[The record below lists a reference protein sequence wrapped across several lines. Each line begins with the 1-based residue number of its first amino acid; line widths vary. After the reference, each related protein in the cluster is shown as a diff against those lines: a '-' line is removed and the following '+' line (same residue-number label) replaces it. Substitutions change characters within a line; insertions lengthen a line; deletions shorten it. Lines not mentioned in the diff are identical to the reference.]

1 VGTIDSLRLFC
12 PEATLTVT
20 ILAVLM
26 VDLLMRRR
34 PAVQVTL
41 VAVALLGLAGAAAAC
56 FHLAGTEARAIFSGM
71 VALDSLA
78 VFFKIFSLIV
88 GALGIIFAAVS
99 DEIERERFGEYLA
112 LLLSLTLGMMLLAS
126 ANNLLMIY
134 LSLEFVSITS
144 YVLSG
149 WRRHHRPA
157 SEAALKYVIYGGVAS
172 GIMLYGLS
180 LMYGLAGTLDLTAL
194 QSELAK
200 VADQGLAT
208 RAALTVAGI
217 FTLAGFAYKVAAVP
231 FHMWC
236 PDVYEGAP
244 TPFTAFLSVG
254 PKAAGFAVLLRFFH
268 VVMGDSA
275 NAIGDVFP
283 SILIIGVV
291 SVATMTMGNLVALTQ
306 TNVKRLLAW
315 SSVAHAGYLLLGL
328 VAANTAGIR
337 AVLIYLCVYLLM
349 NLGAFLAVIAVRDRT
364 GSEEISAYKGLAT
377 RAPVV
382 AILLAIFLFSL
393 VGLPPFAGFVGKFY
407 IFAALVEGFDP
418 FKVTLAII
426 GVLNSA
432 VSLYYYA
439 KIIRAMFFDAPETDA
454 PPLRPRLAHVAIL
467 ACLAIPTLVLGV
479 YWSPLAE
486 TLRHAVVIL
495 GA

>member
-1 VGTIDSLRLFC
+1 M
-12 PEATLTVT
+12 
-20 ILAVLM
+20 AVLM
-26 VDLLMRRR
+26 ADLLMRRR

-56 FHLAGTEARAIFSGM
+56 FHLAGTEATAVFSGM

-99 DEIERERFGEYLA
+99 DEIERERFGEFLA

-180 LMYGLAGTLDLTAL
+180 LMYGLAGTLDLTSL
-194 QSELAK
+194 QSELSH
-200 VADQGLAT
+200 VAEKGFAT

-328 VAANTAGIR
+328 VAHMHLAAVKSGPDRNMDGIR
-337 AVLIYLCVYLLM
+337 AVLIYLCIYLLM

-364 GSEEISAYKGLAT
+364 GSEGISAYKGLAV

-407 IFAALVEGFDP
+407 IFKALVEGFDP
-418 FKVTLAII
+418 FCVTLAII

-439 KIIRAMFFDAPETDA
+439 KIIRAMFLDAPETDA
-454 PPLRPRLAHVAIL
+454 LPLRPRLAHVAIL
-467 ACLAIPTLVLGV
+467 ACLAVPTLVLGV

-486 TLRHAVVIL
+486 TLRNAVGIL